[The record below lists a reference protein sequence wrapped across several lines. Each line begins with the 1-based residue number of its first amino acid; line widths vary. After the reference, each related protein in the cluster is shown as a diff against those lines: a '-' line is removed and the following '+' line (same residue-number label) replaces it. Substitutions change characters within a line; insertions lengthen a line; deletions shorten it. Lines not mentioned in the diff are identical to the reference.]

1 MKLGKGCSQRDRN
14 ETSANVAQ
22 VAASVNVD
30 GSPHRGGM
38 LGAESMSAMRS
49 CLNEILP
56 EFQEGSRGGGKN
68 AAEKIPHLMWD
79 LNLDLRSKTSF
90 TTCGVLT
97 LT

>member
-1 MKLGKGCSQRDRN
+1 
-14 ETSANVAQ
+14 
-22 VAASVNVD
+22 
-30 GSPHRGGM
+30 
-38 LGAESMSAMRS
+38 MSAMRS

-68 AAEKIPHLMWD
+68 AAENIPHLMWD